1 MLAGVEPDEETTA
14 EELDREVGFLSAER
28 LAVFSDAVVA
38 IAITLLAL
46 DLPIPH
52 GQNNMDLLRSVAD
65 NRDEYLA
72 FAISFIVIAAH
83 WRGHHRTFSYLR
95 AAGPIVGWNLLW
107 LFFIVLTPFSTR
119 VLSDNGAFQVRFTF
133 YAAQQALIGISFL
146 MVIIGIDRHKLLR
159 PGSPPDLL
167 RTGVIRLIGLS
178 ATFLISIPVCFFTPW
193 AYAIWVAIPLTSRI
207 VRRVADLRRPAPA

>member
-1 MLAGVEPDEETTA
+1 MLSGVEPDEPTTA
-14 EELDREVGFLSAER
+14 EELSREIGFLSAER
-28 LAVFSDAVVA
+28 LAFFSDAVVA

-46 DLPIPH
+46 DLPVPQ
-52 GQNNMDLLRSVAD
+52 GQTNADLLHSVAH
-65 NRDEYLA
+65 NRDDYLA
-72 FAISFIVIAAH
+72 FVISFIVIAAH
-83 WRGHHRTFSYLR
+83 WRGHHRTFGYLR
-95 AAGPIVGWNLLW
+95 AAEPIVGWNLLW

-119 VLSDNGAFQVRFTF
+119 VLSDNGAFQARFTF

-146 MVIIGIDRHKLLR
+146 MVIIGIGRHKLLR

-167 RTGVIRLIGLS
+167 RTGVFRLIGLS

-207 VRRVADLRRPAPA
+207 VRRVADARRPAPA